1 MLNLS
6 PLSTELF
13 LSVGCECLP
22 DSRARTGE
30 KRAGGVGGLGKKGI
44 LVNVETQLN
53 FRSQA
58 VLSGNKQHLRM
69 LAVFYIAG
77 YVRTLRM
84 KRGHLNYPASLC
96 GFLLVGYNCKLF
108 NIIRGSEGKHADS
121 INGLNSS

>member
-1 MLNLS
+1 MINLS

-30 KRAGGVGGLGKKGI
+30 KRAGGAGGLGKKGI
-44 LVNVETQLN
+44 LVNVETQFN

-69 LAVFYIAG
+69 PAVFLYCWLCEDTQNEA
-77 YVRTLRM
+77 RTSKLSRKSLRVFTSVVICC
-84 KRGHLNYPASLC
+84 KSLVVKV
-96 GFLLVGYNCKLF
+96 L
-108 NIIRGSEGKHADS
+108 
-121 INGLNSS
+121 